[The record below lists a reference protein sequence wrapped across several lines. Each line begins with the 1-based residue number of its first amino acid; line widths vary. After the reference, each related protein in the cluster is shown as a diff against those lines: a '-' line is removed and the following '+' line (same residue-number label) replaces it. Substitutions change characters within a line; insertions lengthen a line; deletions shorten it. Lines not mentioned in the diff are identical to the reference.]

1 MPFASL
7 VGESEA
13 EALELHRPRRRTGTW
28 PRSWAWGF
36 RGPRKS
42 WRMGRRNWIGNC
54 RVCRGG
60 HGDSEG
66 IGASCGGGI
75 RSRSRFPGGEVQF
88 HYDDGVSATWSKA
101 KGAFNVRTLIEVR
114 SELGWFGWR
123 RRQRTECTCTETIW
137 WGKFSRTLLMCDSAL
152 LSYCLVRLRS
162 FRFYL
167 ATFCRVTR
175 VVREFDLQMLK
186 GYIHTGVDTVL

>member
-1 MPFASL
+1 M
-7 VGESEA
+7 
-13 EALELHRPRRRTGTW
+13 
-28 PRSWAWGF
+28 
-36 RGPRKS
+36 
-42 WRMGRRNWIGNC
+42 
-54 RVCRGG
+54 CRGG

-123 RRQRTECTCTETIW
+123 RRQRTECTTVHVPRQFGE
-137 WGKFSRTLLMCDSAL
+137 A
-152 LSYCLVRLRS
+152 S
-162 FRFYL
+162 FREHCL
-167 ATFCRVTR
+167 CVTQ
-175 VVREFDLQMLK
+175 LC
-186 GYIHTGVDTVL
+186 